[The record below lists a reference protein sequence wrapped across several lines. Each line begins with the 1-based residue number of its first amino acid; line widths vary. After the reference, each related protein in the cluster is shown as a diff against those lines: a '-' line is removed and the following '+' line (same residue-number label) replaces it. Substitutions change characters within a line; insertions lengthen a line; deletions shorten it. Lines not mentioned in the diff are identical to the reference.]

1 MRGRALICA
10 AVLVAGGGAD
20 DEPVAETAGSSSQA
34 PPSQTQTQPPPGTTQ
49 TQTQT
54 QTPPTT
60 AEPAEQRYELT
71 TRSALGQM
79 IVARYAGLTPPPT
92 LLRRVRRGEVGG
104 VILFAD
110 NVRSN
115 GQVAASVKRLHAAS
129 RKGGHPRVL
138 VMIDQEG
145 GLVKRL
151 AGPPKRAASAMT
163 RAATAQ
169 SEGRATGRLLRRL
182 GITVNL
188 APVADVAGPNSF
200 LGTRAFGT
208 SPTQV
213 AQRACAFAAGLR
225 SAGVAATL
233 KHFPGL
239 GVATTNTDDTPTAI
253 GLSRAALRR
262 GYAPYTRCGES
273 PGTLVMIASASYP
286 NAIGPGPAVLTKAT
300 YSRELRAAG
309 VTVPTI
315 SDDLETPAIVNQRT
329 PGRRAIRAG
338 LDLLLYARTESAS
351 ATAYAKL
358 LADVRAG
365 RIDER
370 RVQDA
375 AARVLALKALLG
387 RPVS

>member
-10 AVLVAGGGAD
+10 AVLVAGCGAD
-20 DEPVAETAGSSSQA
+20 DEPAAETARSSSQA
-34 PPSQTQTQPPPGTTQ
+34 PPTQTQQ
-49 TQTQT
+49 TPT
-54 QTPPTT
+54 QTPTIAAP
-60 AEPAEQRYELT
+60 EQERYELT

-79 IVARYAGLTPPPT
+79 IVARYAGITPPPT

-115 GQVAASVKRLHAAS
+115 GQVAASIKRLHAAS
-129 RKGGHPRVL
+129 REGGHPRVL

-151 AGPPKRAASAMT
+151 AGPPTRAASAMT

-169 SEGRATGRLLRRL
+169 REGRDTGRLLRRL
-182 GITVNL
+182 GITVDL
-188 APVADVAGPNSF
+188 APVADVAGPGSF

-208 SPTQV
+208 SPAQV

-239 GVATTNTDDTPTAI
+239 GVATTNTDDRPTAI
-253 GLSRAALRR
+253 GLSRQALRR
-262 GYAPYTRCGES
+262 GYAPFTRCGES

-375 AARVLALKALLG
+375 AARALALKALLG